1 LGGRL
6 VVRFGCAALD
16 GPVTGWQ
23 WALVVYVAGS
33 VSLLAVLILGRDR
46 WGTPDDDE
54 LDEEGRWR
62 R

>member
-6 VVRFGCAALD
+6 VVRVGCAALD
-16 GPVTGWQ
+16 GPVSWWQ